1 MEKFVQPIQIRW
13 SDLDPNQHVRHS
25 VYYDWAAT
33 ARLAFL
39 SQNGIDTGLL
49 RTLAIGPIL
58 FREEAVF
65 RREIRLEDQL
75 EIRIELSKS
84 RRDFSRWSIRHEIF
98 KQDGTLCA
106 IITVDAAWLDLVK
119 RKLTAPP
126 PQIGDIFPEM
136 AQSADFEWTD

>member
-1 MEKFVQPIQIRW
+1 MEKFVQPVQVRW

-39 SQNGIDTGLL
+39 SGNGIDTGLL
-49 RTLAIGPIL
+49 RTLGIGPIL

-65 RREIRLEDQL
+65 RKEIRLEDQL
-75 EIRIELSKS
+75 EIRIELSRS
-84 RRDFSRWSIRHEIF
+84 RRDFSRWSIRHEII
-98 KQDGTLCA
+98 KKDGTVCA
-106 IITVDAAWLDLVK
+106 VVTVDAAWLDLAK

-126 PQIGDIFPEM
+126 TQIGDIFPKM
-136 AQSADFEWTD
+136 AQSEDFEWSD